1 MGQPSTIDR
10 LPPDV
15 RKALDGWIYD
25 PAISQTEATERV
37 NALLGEV
44 APDHPPVSRQA
55 VNRYDLSVRKVKEKI
70 LRSREIA
77 RLVIADVGS
86 RPSGEVGQM
95 VTEMVKAIIVD
106 VNMLLQDIELDAGS
120 LPGVTR
126 NVRELSLAIERLQRA
141 EKLNEERESEV
152 RERARREAAE
162 AAAGAA
168 ERAVAGK
175 GLSAETVAEIRKQV
189 LGVA

>member
-1 MGQPSTIDR
+1 MSR
-10 LPPDV
+10 H
-15 RKALDGWIYD
+15 A
-25 PAISQTEATERV
+25 
-37 NALLGEV
+37 
-44 APDHPPVSRQA
+44 VS
-55 VNRYDLSVRKVKEKI
+55 RYDLSVRKATEKI
-70 LRSREIA
+70 RRSREIA

-86 RPSGEVGQM
+86 RPSGEIGLM

-106 VNMLLQDIELDAGS
+106 VNMFLQDTELDVES

-152 RERARREAAE
+152 RRRAAEEAAD
-162 AAAGAA
+162 AA
-168 ERAVAGK
+168 ERAISGR
-175 GLSAETVAEIRKQV
+175 GLSAETVADVRRQV